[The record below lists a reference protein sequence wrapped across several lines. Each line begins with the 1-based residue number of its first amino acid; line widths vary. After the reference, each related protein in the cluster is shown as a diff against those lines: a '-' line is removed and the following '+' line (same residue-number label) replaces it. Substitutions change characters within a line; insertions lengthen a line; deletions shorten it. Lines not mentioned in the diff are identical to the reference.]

1 MSFSDAVRWV
11 ALIVLGFLFRPDPPA
26 KPKAAVLEDFDI
38 PTATEG
44 KEIPVLFGT
53 RDIKNSNV
61 MWYGDFKTRAIK
73 KRGGKK

>member
-1 MSFSDAVRWV
+1 MSFSSVVKWV
-11 ALIVLGFLFRPDPPA
+11 ALIVLGFLFRPDPPP

-61 MWYGDFKTRAIK
+61 MWYGHLRVRAIK
-73 KRGGKK
+73 KKP